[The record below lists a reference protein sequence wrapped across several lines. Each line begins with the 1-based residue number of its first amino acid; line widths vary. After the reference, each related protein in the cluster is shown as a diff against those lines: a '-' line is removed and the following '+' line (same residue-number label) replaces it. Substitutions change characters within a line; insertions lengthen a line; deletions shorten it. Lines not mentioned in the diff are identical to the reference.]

1 MGNISGRGKGRMST
15 TRAIERNR
23 LKKMMQEQGH
33 RKINRNFNFA
43 AFWEIYQSDKKD
55 KTGKTLKQFVTDY
68 FMYRRGRKKR
78 KVKK

>member
-1 MGNISGRGKGRMST
+1 MST

-33 RKINRNFNFA
+33 KNINRNFA
-43 AFWEIYQSDKKD
+43 DFWKIYQGDKKD